1 MSRIPSHIIDEIM
14 NTARIEEVLGEYVQL
29 KKSGSNF
36 KGLSP
41 FTEERTP
48 SFMVSPAKQIF
59 KCFSTGK
66 GGTAVTFLMEL
77 EQFSYPEA
85 LRWLAERYNIQLP
98 EEKPLTPEEQA
109 ELSERESLQ
118 IINSYA
124 RDFFANSI
132 KNSSEGKTIGF
143 SYFKER
149 GFTEQTIDK
158 FQLGYCPRNE
168 KSFTETAVEN
178 GYKQKYLEQ
187 LGLTKT
193 SNGRRFDFFS
203 GRVMFPIHSV
213 SGKVLGFGGRTL
225 QTDKK
230 IAKYFNS
237 PESILY
243 DKSKVLY
250 GIYFA
255 KSEIIKQDNCFLV
268 EGYTDVISMAQSG
281 VENVVSSSGTSL
293 TKGQI
298 KLIQRYTQ
306 NITVLYDSDPAGI
319 KASFRGI
326 DLLLE
331 EGLSVKVCLFPEGED
346 PDSFA
351 KSHSTEELKKY
362 LEENQKD
369 FVGFKTDVLL
379 KGTEN
384 DPIQRAGLIKEIVGS
399 IALIPDSI
407 TRSVYLK
414 QTAAQFDFKEQTLLN
429 ELNVIRRKALN
440 NPRKRTTQP
449 PSSPSST
456 SSSTSS
462 LTGPP
467 NYEDEG
473 EIPIEAFGEIPNEVV
488 KKIDS
493 NKRDFYDQEFDLI
506 RILVL
511 YGSRA
516 IEIES
521 SLENKEEAPY
531 DVSVAEL
538 IIFELDR
545 DELQFHNPLFQKI
558 YSLCQQGLKEDV
570 FYEPARFLRNE
581 DNEIVKFV
589 TDILSPRHELSRQWL
604 LSYKIETT
612 EEVHKMAQAVK
623 ESLYAF
629 KNSVIMRR
637 IQDIQEEL
645 QNLDP
650 NDVEK
655 LTVLI
660 KEQMLLEKIKSA
672 FAHQLGRIII

>member
-14 NTARIEEVLGEYVQL
+14 NTARIEEVIGEYVQL

-41 FTEERTP
+41 FTEEKTP

-66 GGTAVTFLMEL
+66 GGTAVSFLMEL

-85 LRWLAERYNIQLP
+85 LRWLADRYNIQLP
-98 EEKPLTPEEQA
+98 EEKPLTQEEQQ

-124 RDFFANSI
+124 RDFFADSI
-132 KNSSEGKTIGF
+132 KNSAEGKNIGL

-149 GFTEQTIDK
+149 GFSEQTIDK

-168 KSFTETAVEN
+168 KSLTETAIEK
-178 GYKQKYLEQ
+178 GYKQQYLEQ

-193 SNGRRFDFFS
+193 NNNRRFDFFS

-331 EGLSVKVCLFPEGED
+331 EGISVKVCLFPEGED

-379 KGTEN
+379 EGTEN
-384 DPIQRAGLIKEIVGS
+384 DPIKRASLIKEIVGS
-399 IALIPDSI
+399 IALIPDGI
-407 TRSVYLK
+407 TRSVYVK

-429 ELNVIRRKALN
+429 ELNAIRRKALN
-440 NPRKRTTQP
+440 NPRRRTT
-449 PSSPSST
+449 PSTPSTPASPTKST
-456 SSSTSS
+456 VLTS
-462 LTGPP
+462 PP

-473 EIPIEAFGEIPNEVV
+473 EIPIEAFGEIPTEEV

-493 NKRDFYDQEFDLI
+493 TKRDFYDQELDLI

-516 IEIES
+516 LDIENPD
-521 SLENKEEAPY
+521 ENQEEEI

-545 DELQFHNPLFQKI
+545 DELKFHNPLFQKI
-558 YSLCQQGLKEDV
+558 YELCQQGLKEDV
-570 FYEPARFLRNE
+570 FYEAARFLRHE
-581 DNEIVKFV
+581 DPEIVKFV
-589 TDILSPRHELSRQWL
+589 TDILSPRHELSGQWL
-604 LSYKIETT
+604 IKFNIETT
-612 EEVHKMAQAVK
+612 EEIHKISQAVK

-637 IQDIQEEL
+637 IQDIQEQL
-645 QNLDP
+645 KDLGP
-650 NDVEK
+650 NDDEK
-655 LTVLI
+655 LVTLI
-660 KEQMLLEKIKSA
+660 KEQMLLEKIKSQ